1 MTASP
6 AVAAARHWHVANPEE
21 LGALIA
27 RERLEFVHTGIFD
40 TEGVFREK
48 RLPAPL
54 ALRFAEHGWSFID
67 ALPFWGP
74 NDAVRADRAYR
85 SEPCVLD
92 CASVRPY
99 PFEAHAALL
108 VADYS
113 GDSAALSPRGLL
125 AQQLERARAL
135 GFEPLGASEF
145 EFILLAETPASA
157 KAKAYEGLDTHAQE
171 NRCWS
176 GLYPASG
183 AAFLRDYDALLRRG
197 DIPLHHL
204 CAELG
209 PGCLEAALPVR
220 PLLTAADDA
229 ALFKLYTKAFAIERG
244 LMASFMAQLSDQH
257 PGLGG
262 HPIVSLRDRADGA
275 ASFHDAADPQGLS
288 ASCRSFVAG
297 VLHALPELMPMF
309 AGTVNAYRRYVPGN
323 WAPRT
328 ATWGIG
334 NYTCAIRVVAG
345 APDDCRVEFRLPGA
359 DTNSHLA
366 FAMLLG
372 AGLDGIERGL
382 EAPPATTD
390 IGREFVH
397 PAIGPLPRTLLE
409 AAERMAASSLARRL
423 FGDAFVD
430 HYTAACIQED
440 HLMRRHVSAFERARY
455 LHHA

>member
-1 MTASP
+1 MTPHTAPIVPRQWQVESP
-6 AVAAARHWHVANPEE
+6 A
-21 LGALIA
+21 ALADLFA
-27 RERLEFVHTGIFD
+27 RERIELVHAGLFD

-48 RLPAPL
+48 RLPATL
-54 ALRFAEHGWSFID
+54 ALRYAKEGWSFID

-74 NDAVRADRAYR
+74 NDAVRADRAYH
-85 SEPCVLD
+85 SEACAID

-99 PFEAHAALL
+99 PFETGAALL

-113 GDSAALSPRGLL
+113 GNSANLSPRTLL
-125 AQQLERARAL
+125 SRQVARAQGM
-135 GFEPLGASEF
+135 GFQALGASEF
-145 EFILLAETPASA
+145 EFILLAETPATVVA
-157 KAKAYEGLDTHAQE
+157 KDYQGLVTHAQE

-176 GLYPASG
+176 GLYPATG
-183 AAFLRDYDALLRRG
+183 AAFLRDYDQCLRSG

-209 PGCLEAALPVR
+209 PGCLEASLPVR

-229 ALFKLYTKAFAIERG
+229 ALFKLHTKAFAIERG
-244 LMASFMAQLSDQH
+244 LVASFMAQLSDQH

-262 HPIVSLRDRADGA
+262 HPILSLRSTVDGT
-275 ASFHDAADPQGLS
+275 ASFHDAADPLGIS
-288 ASCRSFVAG
+288 TTCRQFIAG

-328 ATWGIG
+328 ATWGID

-345 APDDCRVEFRLPGA
+345 APDDCRIEFRLPGA
-359 DTNSHLA
+359 DTNAHLA

-382 EAPPATTD
+382 EAPPATTTL
-390 IGREFVH
+390 GRELVH
-397 PAIGPLPRTLLE
+397 PGIGPLPRTLLE
-409 AAERMAASSLARRL
+409 AAERMAASPLARRL

-430 HYTAACIQED
+430 HYTASCIQED
-440 HLMRRHVSAFERARY
+440 HLMRRHVPAFERARY
-455 LHHA
+455 LHHV